1 MVYSTVGSKGESEE
15 LPMELKTFEVPC
27 PNCGESS
34 FNILFKPRTTHRLI
48 CPRCKTPFYVHVKK
62 DLGII
67 VLREDEYKKAK
78 CPECQRTGVC
88 KKCNG
93 TGEADCPRCGG
104 GGWYYYDDHFYSC
117 IYCGGDGKRHYRYFC
132 DFAKMIGEGRI
143 RRGRGKVKCYN
154 CMGSG
159 VCPRCGGEGLI
170 LGEE

>member
-1 MVYSTVGSKGESEE
+1 VGSREESKE

-34 FNILFKPRTTHRLI
+34 FNILFRPRITHRLV

-67 VLREDEYKKAK
+67 VLRGDEYKKAR
-78 CPECQRTGVC
+78 CPECRGTGVC

-93 TGEADCPRCGG
+93 TG
-104 GGWYYYDDHFYSC
+104 
-117 IYCGGDGKRHYRYFC
+117 C
-132 DFAKMIGEGRI
+132 D
-143 RRGRGKVKCYN
+143 N
-154 CMGSG
+154 CRGSG
-159 VCPRCGGEGLI
+159 VCPMCGGEGLI

>member
-78 CPECQRTGVC
+78 CPECQGTGVC

-93 TGEADCPRCGG
+93 TGEANCPRCGG
-104 GGWYYYDDHFYSC
+104 EGWYYENRKYYTCFYCSD
-117 IYCGGDGKRHYRYFC
+117 DGKYKDDYSDFVSEVRVGFLKLGSGVVGC
-132 DFAKMIGEGRI
+132 D
-143 RRGRGKVKCYN
+143 N
-154 CMGSG
+154 CRGSG
-159 VCPRCGGEGLI
+159 VCPMCGGEGLI